1 MTLFKLIVQTKA
13 PKQLGA
19 FLMKNGFSK
28 KAVTDAKNNGGLI
41 LVNHKRRYTNFMLH
55 PQDEVIFVPG
65 KEKVNPW
72 LQPSYQPIDIIR
84 DTSDYLVINKPA
96 GVLSIPSRY
105 DDNALVNRVLGYFD
119 QQRMQEC
126 KPHVITRLDRDTSGI
141 VLMGKNSIAHARF
154 SKLTKDDFVKKY
166 HALVHGNFKSE
177 EMSGTIKLP
186 IGSKNET
193 VKRFIDPN
201 GKKAV
206 TAYQV
211 LKQAPGIS
219 LVELRL
225 YTGRTH
231 QIRLHMQSL
240 GHPLFGDPLYGIKD
254 DFDRQALNCFYVS
267 FPDPFAANKRVQ
279 IRIPD
284 PQDMQQLW
292 HKKQQD

>member
-105 DDNALVNRVLGYFD
+105 DDNALVNRVLGYFN

>member
-41 LVNHKRRYTNFMLH
+41 LVNHKRRYTNFVLH

-72 LQPSYQPIDIIR
+72 LQPSYQPIDIVQE
-84 DTSDYLVINKPA
+84 TNDYLAINKPA

-119 QQRMQEC
+119 QQKIQGS

-141 VLMGKNSIAHARF
+141 VLMGKNAIAHARF
-154 SKLTKDDFVKKY
+154 SKLSKDDFVKKY
-166 HALVHGNFKSE
+166 HALVHGNFKAD
-177 EMSGTIKLP
+177 EMCGIIKQP
-186 IGSKNET
+186 IGSNKET

-254 DFDRQALNCFYVS
+254 EFNRQALNCFYVS
-267 FPDPFAANKRVQ
+267 FPDPFRANKRVQ
-279 IRIPD
+279 IRVPD
-284 PQDMQQLW
+284 PPDMQQLW
-292 HKKQQD
+292 QKKQKA

>member
-177 EMSGTIKLP
+177 EMRGTIKLP